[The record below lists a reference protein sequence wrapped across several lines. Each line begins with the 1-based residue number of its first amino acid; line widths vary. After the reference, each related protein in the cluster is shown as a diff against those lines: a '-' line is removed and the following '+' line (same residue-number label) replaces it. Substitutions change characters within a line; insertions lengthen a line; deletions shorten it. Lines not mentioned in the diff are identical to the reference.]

1 MACNCSL
8 DSTRYTSRRTIPT
21 MAYQIG
27 YALFYEDLREYVEV
41 VLESPLDK
49 EEMTWLTTACYHNLK
64 DIIKFTYC
72 LETLYQQRNNLRTHP
87 PRFYKGIQDFEA
99 MVQKLISHRK
109 EYWEKHI
116 DILHFLNNVRM
127 SFLPPPPPPYPRND
141 SESSSSRDQR
151 GNDVIPSSHQ
161 DEPDSTSKEPPA
173 KSRRLANIRRRL
185 TPLKI
190 KTRAPPPPY
199 TIPQRRPPTPMGA
212 APQDGDQ
219 SEENWDC

>member
-1 MACNCSL
+1 
-8 DSTRYTSRRTIPT
+8 

-27 YALFYEDLREYVEV
+27 YALFYEDLREYVDV
-41 VLESPLDK
+41 VLKSPLDK

-72 LETLYQQRNNLRTHP
+72 LETLYQQRNNHQSHP
-87 PRFYKGIQDFEA
+87 PRFYKGIQDFDA

-109 EYWEKHI
+109 EYWEKHM

-127 SFLPPPPPPYPRND
+127 SFLPPPPPPYPRDDLGSN
-141 SESSSSRDQR
+141 SSQVQK
-151 GNDVIPSSHQ
+151 GNNINPSPPQ
-161 DEPDSTSKEPPA
+161 EEPDSTFREPPA

-190 KTRAPPPPY
+190 RTRAPPPAPPY

-212 APQDGDQ
+212 ASQDGAQ
-219 SEENWDC
+219 SEEDWDC